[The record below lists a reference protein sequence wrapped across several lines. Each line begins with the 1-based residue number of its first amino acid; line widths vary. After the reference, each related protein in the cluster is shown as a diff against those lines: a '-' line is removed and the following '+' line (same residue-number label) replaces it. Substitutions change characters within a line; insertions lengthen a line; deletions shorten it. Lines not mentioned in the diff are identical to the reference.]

1 MLVKHVPELVES
13 YAAKLSL
20 SPSVVS
26 LLLPL
31 TLANWCHL
39 QWCDGRKPFVDR
51 MYKTIQQYFEST
63 DQWQRV
69 FIRS

>member
-1 MLVKHVPELVES
+1 MLIKQAPELVES
-13 YAAKLSL
+13 YAAKLGL
-20 SPSVVS
+20 SPAAVS

-39 QWCDGRKPFVDR
+39 QWCDGRKPFVDW
-51 MYKTIQQYFEST
+51 MYKTIQQYFEAA
-63 DQWQRV
+63 DQWQRA